1 MSVWQLK
8 LFKEVM
14 KLKKGDLVKIV
25 SGKDKGREAKIE
37 KILPKLNQVLVT
49 GVNQYKRHLKA
60 RAQGQASEIVTITKP
75 LSSSNVALICSH
87 CKLQTR
93 IGFRIEKNDKIRICR
108 KCEKK
113 I

>member
-1 MSVWQLK
+1 
-8 LFKEVM
+8 M
-14 KLKKGDLVKIV
+14 KLKKGDLVKV
-25 SGKDKGREAKIE
+25 VLGKDKGKQAKIE
-37 KILPKLNQVLVT
+37 KILPKIDKILVT

-60 RAQGQASEIVTITKP
+60 RAQGQSSEIVTITKP
-75 LSSSNVALICSH
+75 LSSQNVALICPH

-93 IGFRIEKNDKIRICR
+93 IGFKIEKNGKIRVCR

>member
-1 MSVWQLK
+1 
-8 LFKEVM
+8 M

-25 SGKDKGREAKIE
+25 LGKDKSKTGKIE
-37 KILPKLNQVLVT
+37 KVLSRINKVLVT

-60 RAQGQASEIVTITKP
+60 RSQGQSSEIVTITKP
-75 LSSSNVALICSH
+75 LAIANVALICPH
-87 CKLQTR
+87 CKVQTR
-93 IGFRIEKNDKIRICR
+93 IGFSIVKNDKIRVCR

>member
-1 MSVWQLK
+1 
-8 LFKEVM
+8 M
-14 KLKKGDLVKIV
+14 KLKKGDLVKV
-25 SGKDKGREAKIE
+25 VLGKDKGKTGKIE
-37 KILPKLNQVLVT
+37 KVLTRIEKVLVT

-60 RAQGQASEIVTITKP
+60 RAQGQSSEIVTITKP
-75 LSSSNVALICSH
+75 LASANVSLVCPH